1 MMADDLTPDTPDL
14 RRDAALRAL
23 AENPT
28 VRPSLRVAA
37 RKALRHERQA
47 REVAAASAA
56 GAERAI
62 GNKRRRLATCHPAA
76 APGPSAP
83 SVPGE
88 PNESGAATTHRD

>member
-14 RRDAALRAL
+14 RRDTALRAL

-62 GNKRRRLATCHPAA
+62 GNTRRRLATCPPAA